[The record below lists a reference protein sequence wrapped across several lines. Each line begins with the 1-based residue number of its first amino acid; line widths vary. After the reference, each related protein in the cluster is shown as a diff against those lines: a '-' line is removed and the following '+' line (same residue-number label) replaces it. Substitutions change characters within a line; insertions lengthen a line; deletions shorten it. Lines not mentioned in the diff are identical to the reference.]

1 MSYEKGSS
9 LSSLILRL
17 MLSVVMALAGLT
29 GLLVTR
35 LRHPLILDLLSRWR
49 AAAPPPAQP
58 GLEGQPCVPWPLM
71 RNQFEIDLASA
82 VMAVL
87 GVFLII
93 YYYRRISPLLYRL
106 EDMSLDR
113 W

>member
-1 MSYEKGSS
+1 
-9 LSSLILRL
+9 
-17 MLSVVMALAGLT
+17 MLSVGMALAGLM

-35 LRHPLILDLLSRWR
+35 LRSPLVLDLLSRWR
-49 AAAPPPAQP
+49 AEPSQAHP

-71 RNQFEIDLASA
+71 RNQFEIDMISA

-87 GVFLII
+87 GMFLII
-93 YYYRRISPLLYRL
+93 YYHRRISPLLYKL